1 MAWCQLKT
9 QINTTQ
15 SEVNN
20 ATAMQVLERVLSRL
34 DHRPGSPEHQTADDD
49 DDDAVPAR
57 PRLRTPGLG
66 WDVGQLPARPMPYM
80 VFPECQDSVAALRS
94 REDFV
99 SATHQDRRT
108 ERLRRRALTVTRG
121 HGSPSRGNPYAP
133 LGELADLDQPA
144 ASRASPLRVVY
155 PISETASKESK
166 PRVPSHLRV
175 GSAEQGR
182 VRAREYKHYMVVM
195 PPHRSLE
202 LVAHHLDAALLT
214 CSMLTATT
222 TTAAAAAAYYVLTT
236 YYRWRTISTAPQL
249 ARRRQTS
256 LCARPVATPPLLTTP
271 GASWA
276 MEARGLL

>member
-1 MAWCQLKT
+1 MAWSQLKT

-15 SEVNN
+15 SEFNN

-57 PRLRTPGLG
+57 PRLRTTPGPG
-66 WDVGQLPARPMPYM
+66 WDVGQLPTRPMPYM
-80 VFPECQDSVAALRS
+80 VFPECEDSVAALRS
-94 REDFV
+94 CEDFV
-99 SATHQDRRT
+99 SATHQNRRT
-108 ERLRRRALTVTRG
+108 ERLRRRALTVVCG
-121 HGSPSRGNPYAP
+121 HGSPSRGNPYEP

-144 ASRASPLRVVY
+144 ASRSSPLRVIY
-155 PISETASKESK
+155 PIDETVSKESK

-202 LVAHHLDAALLT
+202 LVTHRFASTRRYSLVQCLLL
-214 CSMLTATT
+214 S
-222 TTAAAAAAYYVLTT
+222 YITT
-236 YYRWRTISTAPQL
+236 YYRWRTIWTAP
-249 ARRRQTS
+249 
-256 LCARPVATPPLLTTP
+256 
-271 GASWA
+271 
-276 MEARGLL
+276 

>member
-1 MAWCQLKT
+1 MAWSQLKT

-15 SEVNN
+15 SDVNN

-34 DHRPGSPEHQTADDD
+34 DHRPGSPEVRTADDD

-57 PRLRTPGLG
+57 PRLGTPGPG

-80 VFPECQDSVAALRS
+80 VFPEVQDSVAILRS

-108 ERLRRRALTVTRG
+108 ERLRRRALTLSRG

-144 ASRASPLRVVY
+144 TSRASPLRVIY
-155 PISETASKESK
+155 PVSETASKESK

-202 LVAHHLDAALLT
+202 LVAHRTTSTRRYSLVQCLL
-214 CSMLTATT
+214 L
-222 TTAAAAAAYYVLTT
+222 L
-236 YYRWRTISTAPQL
+236 L
-249 ARRRQTS
+249 
-256 LCARPVATPPLLTTP
+256 LLLLLTTC
-271 GASWA
+271 
-276 MEARGLL
+276 LLRAYYLL